1 MNGEWV
7 IDRDYEKVAA
17 AIAAFQCK
25 GMELEIL
32 VLRRGHRAVVYGCYV
47 PALPRPTSIATGKI
61 HVQAL
66 AERTTWVRLEG
77 FPKWASPFTQALIDH
92 LYSPGGWANS

>member
-17 AIAAFQCK
+17 AIAAFQCE

-47 PALPRPTSIATGKI
+47 PALPRPTSVATGKI
-61 HVQAL
+61 YVQAL

-77 FPKWASPFTQALIDH
+77 FPGWANSFSQALIDR
-92 LYSPGGWANS
+92 LQSSVGWGN